1 MYNWEQIY
9 RETMV
14 SGSYIYNNYY
24 VIIIKGKYFNNNKE
38 NLVKVT
44 ISDDTST
51 DTASTRTTCTCI
63 TPSPSPLSS
72 PTTAQTG

>member
-14 SGSYIYNNYY
+14 SGSYIYNNCY
-24 VIIIKGKYFNNNKE
+24 VIIIKGKYFNNDNE

-51 DTASTRTTCTCI
+51 DTASTRTI
-63 TPSPSPLSS
+63 TSSPSPLSS
-72 PTTAQTG
+72 PTTAKTG

>member
-9 RETMV
+9 REAMV

-24 VIIIKGKYFNNNKE
+24 VIIIKGKYFNNDNE

-44 ISDDTST
+44 ISDDTCTST
-51 DTASTRTTCTCI
+51 DTASTRTI
-63 TPSPSPLSS
+63 TPSPLPLSS
-72 PTTAQTG
+72 PTTAKTG